1 MSEENTQTVDLSRLE
16 ELLVDLNKSL
26 SEANQ
31 VENPEIEV
39 ITKSADAIIEQNKES
54 VVALQQGVDQVL
66 ETLTNLTERLSILE
80 KSVTDIAETPVAPK
94 AVIAEAAI
102 APADVAVEETVISYN
117 DVLTK
122 ALSELQGGAMGDR
135 RVQLMRGISKLDSNF
150 APAAVAAE
158 LNL

>member
-94 AVIAEAAI
+94 AVIAEAAV

-122 ALSELQGGAMGDR
+122 ALNELQGGVMGDR

>member
-122 ALSELQGGAMGDR
+122 ALNELQGGAMGDR

>member
-1 MSEENTQTVDLSRLE
+1 MLD
-16 ELLVDLNKSL
+16 DLNKSL

-94 AVIAEAAI
+94 AVIAEAAV

-122 ALSELQGGAMGDR
+122 ALNELQGGVMGDR

>member
-66 ETLTNLTERLSILE
+66 ETLTNLTERLSTLE

-94 AVIAEAAI
+94 AVITEAAI

-122 ALSELQGGAMGDR
+122 ALSELQGGVMGDR